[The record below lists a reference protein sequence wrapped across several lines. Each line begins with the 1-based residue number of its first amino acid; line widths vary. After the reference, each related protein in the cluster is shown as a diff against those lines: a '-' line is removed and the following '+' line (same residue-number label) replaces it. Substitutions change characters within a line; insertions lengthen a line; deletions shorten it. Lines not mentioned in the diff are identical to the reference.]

1 MGAAK
6 TPMVGSRAMNTAG
19 SNSAE
24 SLVDLWDVELPHG
37 EIRTMTLDDLDAA
50 YQAGE
55 IEESTRVRRSG
66 ASGWSTLAIVA
77 GLDDDTGPASEVNV
91 PVNGPHSL
99 SPTALSVAPP
109 PPQADATPRPPVADL
124 DDVSERAFKKSK
136 TGLVF
141 GVLGAAAVVAVVAV
155 FGSKALAKADAAQE
169 AAKAAAAAKETWN
182 PHAAMDLPPAEI
194 EKARAKLTDEQRKR
208 LEEADRKRA
217 EEAARKAAERIKN
230 APAPRGHRTKSTEP
244 FVKGGSKYDP
254 LNGSL

>member
-1 MGAAK
+1 
-6 TPMVGSRAMNTAG
+6 MNTEG

-24 SLVDLWDVELPHG
+24 PLDLWDVELPHG

-55 IEESTRVRRSG
+55 IEESTRVRRAGS
-66 ASGWSTLAIVA
+66 AAWSTLAIVA

-91 PVNGPHSL
+91 PVSGPHSL

-109 PPQADATPRPPVADL
+109 PPHADGTPRPPVADL
-124 DDVSERAFKKSK
+124 DLDDVSETAFKKSK
-136 TGLVF
+136 SGLVF

-169 AAKAAAAAKETWN
+169 AAKAAAAVKETWN

-217 EEAARKAAERIKN
+217 EEAARKAAERVKN
-230 APAPRGHRTKSTEP
+230 APAPRTHRAKSTEP
-244 FVKGGSKYDP
+244 FVKGTSKYDP